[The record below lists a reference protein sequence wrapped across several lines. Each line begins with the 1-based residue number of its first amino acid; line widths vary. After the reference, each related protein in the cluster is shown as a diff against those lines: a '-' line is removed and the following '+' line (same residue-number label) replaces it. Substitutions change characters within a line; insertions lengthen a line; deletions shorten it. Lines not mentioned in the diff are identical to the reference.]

1 MHPIG
6 TLSQTPRRSPSAEP
20 EPPWCGAPSFNS
32 KAPALEALAVYSSPW
47 SLGRRPS
54 VLCTQV
60 LRTSFN
66 SLCANTRLNSFGTS
80 LGGRRPSFYS
90 LWASLVRSTR
100 LYVLN
105 GLVLRTSFYSLYFAL
120 ILIFWRLFLYL
131 PFILIF
137 WRLFLYFPFILRR
150 VVLLA
155 CLYCVRGRSQDF
167 RKGTYG

>member
-120 ILIFWRLFLYL
+120 ILIFYSY
-131 PFILIF
+131 IL
-137 WRLFLYFPFILRR
+137 RLFLYFGVYSYICRLF
-150 VVLLA
+150 
-155 CLYCVRGRSQDF
+155 LYFGVYSYIF
-167 RKGTYG
+167 RLFSGAWSF